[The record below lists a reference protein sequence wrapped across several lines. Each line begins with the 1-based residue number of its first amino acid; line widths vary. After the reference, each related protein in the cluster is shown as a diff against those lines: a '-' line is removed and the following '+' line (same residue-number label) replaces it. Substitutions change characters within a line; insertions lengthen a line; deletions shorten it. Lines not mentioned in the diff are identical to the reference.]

1 MVKDGLLNTPE
12 FYFVLLS
19 GINLFNYVDRGI
31 IPGASEEFSDFIT
44 DNVETSHPSLF
55 IGLLQS
61 AFVVGFCVASPI
73 FATLVHHHGPFHLV
87 GIGISIW
94 IGAVILSGFAY
105 HANSYEM
112 LIVGRIFSGVGEASF
127 QCCIPPWIATN
138 ADESTK
144 STWLAIFS
152 TAIPVGTA
160 LGYVYSSLVS
170 TTLGWNWAFFIE
182 AMIIFPF
189 LVFICS
195 ISSRFPHVKAGVR
208 HFAFVNE
215 ADDEEI
221 VPLTNTTN
229 ETIDNR
235 SSVLSLNEDEGDD
248 MYDEASTPLTI
259 HEPSSETLKDEYT
272 LESMDEKFAPSV
284 WEEVKAVCQYP
295 CYVYIVAG
303 YTAQTGALIGLSTFG
318 SAFIMGLDYFDSEV
332 QSSTCFGAVV
342 SVAGILGFPLGG
354 FILDYYSARSKS
366 LRGHA
371 HLELIRA
378 NVLMIWTS
386 IVGALLFCSVYL
398 VRSKVLFLILL
409 FFGCLAI
416 FICSSAIVIALLLS
430 VPIENRAIAI
440 AFCSIVIHMLG
451 DVPSPIIV
459 GYVKDEL
466 APGCTGDDDEV
477 NTSDA
482 CRDDAPGLRL
492 MMFLISLWF
501 VWCIFFFYF
510 AYIHA
515 KRDYRAAKNRR
526 PSLFLDVDTGEIVK
540 QD

>member
-1 MVKDGLLNTPE
+1 MTKDGLLNTPE
-12 FYFVLLS
+12 FYFILLS

-44 DNVETSHPSLF
+44 DNMDTSHPSLF

-61 AFVVGFCVASPI
+61 AFIVGFCVASPI
-73 FATLVHHHGPFHLV
+73 FATLVHQYGPFHLV
-87 GIGISIW
+87 AIGIAIW

-105 HANSYEM
+105 HTNSYE
-112 LIVGRIFSGVGEASF
+112 LLVVGRIFSGVGEASF

-138 ADESTK
+138 ANEKNK

-170 TTLGWNWAFFIE
+170 TTLNWSWAFFIE
-182 AMIIFPF
+182 AMIIFPLF
-189 LVFICS
+189 LFVCAVS
-195 ISSRFPHVKAGVR
+195 HRFPHVKAGVR

-215 ADDEEI
+215 LDDEEI
-221 VPLTNTTN
+221 VPLTQSSNAPT
-229 ETIDNR
+229 EQKG
-235 SSVLSLNEDEGDD
+235 SVLTLSEGDD
-248 MYDEASTPLTI
+248 EDEYSDVTTPLTLAESRT
-259 HEPSSETLKDEYT
+259 HSSKEEYCLDVTADAPPS
-272 LESMDEKFAPSV
+272 SV
-284 WEEVKAVCQYP
+284 WEEVKTVCQFP

-342 SVAGILGFPLGG
+342 SVAGIIGFPLGG
-354 FILDYYSARSKS
+354 FILDYLSAKSKS
-366 LRGHA
+366 VRGHT

-378 NVLMIWTS
+378 TVLMIWTS
-386 IVGALLFCSVYL
+386 IFGSILFSSVYF
-398 VRSKVLFLILL
+398 VRSRALFLTLL

-416 FICSSAIVIALLLS
+416 FICSSAIVIALMLS
-430 VPIENRAIAI
+430 VPVENRAIAI

-459 GYVKDEL
+459 GTSPLEL
-466 APGCTGDDDEV
+466 
-477 NTSDA
+477 
-482 CRDDAPGLRL
+482 GL
-492 MMFLISLWF
+492 
-501 VWCIFFFYF
+501 V
-510 AYIHA
+510 
-515 KRDYRAAKNRR
+515 
-526 PSLFLDVDTGEIVK
+526 VIVFIY
-540 QD
+540 QIYL